1 MVAARD
7 QFNLMPWDGPRL
19 AGELPYPLSRIT
31 VPPFPL
37 LESYKAKGELA
48 MIDLKRLFGA
58 MSLPVTPGADF
69 RRMLEWKLLRG
80 SHEFPG
86 PDGGTCVNEAAM
98 VVAGYPYR
106 AVYSVKD
113 LPASFSRPIAMLALC
128 LNDTLEDGLR
138 QELLAPFVT
147 RLAGSADTPEVEMMR
162 AQLIHQR
169 IVSEILLP
177 AVMRHGNAE
186 LAGRCRSLGTPAD
199 LAELTGCLRFG
210 GHHRALPR
218 SLIAAVGHAAD
229 AAVQGRSGQ
238 LTELVFCTFLA
249 VRHVAALDAD
259 DRGRN
264 VYRQVVKILEAAT
277 AIGNQ
282 AEANGVDIVR
292 ERMKAAKRPSNTAR
306 TPAHRGDVLAA

>member
-1 MVAARD
+1 
-7 QFNLMPWDGPRL
+7 
-19 AGELPYPLSRIT
+19 
-31 VPPFPL
+31 
-37 LESYKAKGELA
+37 

-58 MSLPVTPGADF
+58 MSLPAAPSADF

-86 PDGGTCVNEAAM
+86 PDGGTCVNEAAI

-128 LNDTLEDGLR
+128 LNDTLEDELR

-147 RLAGSADTPEVEMMR
+147 RLAGSADTAKVEMMR
-162 AQLIHQR
+162 AQLIQQR
-169 IVSEILLP
+169 IVSDIILP
-177 AVMRHGNAE
+177 AVMRHGDAE
-186 LAGRCRSLGTPAD
+186 LVERCRSLGTPAE
-199 LAELTGCLRFG
+199 LVELTGCLRFG
-210 GHHRALPR
+210 GDHRPLPR
-218 SLIAAVGHAAD
+218 SLTAALGHAAD

-238 LTELVFCTFLA
+238 LTELVFCAFLA
-249 VRHVAALDAD
+249 VRDVAALDAD

-264 VYRQVVKILEAAT
+264 VYRQAVKVLEAAA

-282 AEANGVDIVR
+282 AQANGVDIVR
-292 ERMKAAKRPSNTAR
+292 ERMHAAKRPSKTEPSKTAR
-306 TPAHRGDVLAA
+306 TPAHCGDTLAA